1 MTLASRNQL
10 CDIADSYNHS
20 EELNRLFVESMK
32 EITQFH
38 KENSAFYARLLEKE
52 KFDIASLKT
61 VADCAAIPCV
71 YADFFK
77 THVVKS
83 VPDDQIVEHFTSS
96 GTTGQMSQVFFD
108 ARSIGSAIRMVDFEV
123 ETLGFYSPDQPSN
136 YIMYAYDIPEG
147 SKLGTANTD
156 KRITKY
162 SPVHEMEYA
171 LKQDGFGGYEFDV
184 FGIIR
189 AFERYAEQ
197 GLPVR
202 ILGFPSFFYFT
213 LERMKRMGMK
223 PLKLHPQSATI
234 FGGGWK
240 GYAGKQISKT
250 ELYAMGEEMLGIPN
264 HRFCDGFGSVEH
276 SIPYMECRNHHF
288 HVPTWSR
295 VFIRDMK
302 TLDVLPYGQ
311 PGFIHFVSPY
321 ITSVPAHSVVMGDM
335 AVLHPAEECGCG
347 LTTPY
352 FEILGRA
359 GTSKNKSCAIAASE
373 LLKR

>member
-1 MTLASRNQL
+1 MLKHADRL
-10 CDIADSYNHS
+10 CNISDAYDHS
-20 EELNRLFVESMK
+20 PETDALFVEGMK
-32 EITQFH
+32 EITRFH
-38 KENSAFYARLLEKE
+38 RRNNAFYARLLAKTG
-52 KFDIASLKT
+52 FDIDAVRT
-61 VADCAAIPCV
+61 VEDCGEIPAV

-83 VPDDQIVEHFTSS
+83 IPDDQVAEHFTSS
-96 GTTGQMSQVFFD
+96 GTTGQMSQMFFD
-108 ARSIGSAIRMVDFEV
+108 ERTMAIASRMVDFVTEYF
-123 ETLGFYSPDQPSN
+123 GFYAPDQPTN
-136 YIMYAYDIPEG
+136 YILYSYEIPEG

-156 KRITKY
+156 KRLLKY
-162 SPVHEMEYA
+162 ARPNEVEYA
-171 LKQDGFGGYEFDV
+171 LKQNGRGGYDFDV

-189 AFERYAEQ
+189 ALRRYAEQ

-213 LERMKRMGMK
+213 LEQMRELKIN
-223 PLKLHPQSATI
+223 PLKLHPESSTM

-250 ELYAMGEEMLGIPN
+250 ELYRLGEELLGIPN
-264 HRFCDGFGSVEH
+264 HRFRDGFGSVEH
-276 SIPYMECRNHHF
+276 SIPYMECKHHRF

-302 TLDVLPYGQ
+302 TLRPLPVGE
-311 PGFIHFVSPY
+311 PGFLHFVSPY
-321 ITSVPAHSVVMGDM
+321 ISSAPAHSVIMGDK
-335 AVLHPAEECGCG
+335 AVLRPAGECGCG
-347 LTTPY
+347 LRTPF

-373 LLKR
+373 FLKK

>member
-1 MTLASRNQL
+1 MLKNRDEFCRIT
-10 CDIADSYNHS
+10 DSYNHS
-20 EELNRLFVESMK
+20 EPYNSLFVESMK
-32 EITQFH
+32 EVTVFH
-38 KENSAFYARLLEKE
+38 KENNAFYAKLLKKE
-52 KFDIASLKT
+52 NFNIASLKT
-61 VADCAAIPCV
+61 VDDCAAIPYT

-83 VPDDQIVEHFTSS
+83 IPDDQIVEHFTSS
-96 GTTGQMSQVFFD
+96 GTSGQMSQMFFD
-108 ARSIGSAIRMVDFEV
+108 ERTIGDAIRMVDSEIA
-123 ETLGFYSPDQPSN
+123 ERGFLTPDQPSN

-156 KRITKY
+156 KRLTKY
-162 SPVHEMEYA
+162 SPINEIEYA
-171 LKQDGFGGYEFDV
+171 LKQDGLGGYEFDV
-184 FGIIR
+184 FGIME
-189 AFERYAEQ
+189 AFKRYAKQ
-197 GLPVR
+197 DLPVR

-213 LERMKRMGMK
+213 LERMKRLGMN
-223 PLKLHPQSATI
+223 PLKLNPNSLAL

-240 GYAGKQISKT
+240 GYAGKQIAKSD
-250 ELYAMGEEMLGIPN
+250 LYALGEEMLGIPEE
-264 HRFCDGFGSVEH
+264 RFCDGFGSVEH
-276 SIPYMECRNHHF
+276 CVPYTECTKHHF

-302 TLDVLPYGQ
+302 NLEVLPYGK
-311 PGFIHFVSPY
+311 PGFIQFVSPY
-321 ITSVPAHSVVMGDM
+321 ITSAPAHSIVMGDM

-347 LTTPY
+347 IQTPW